1 MSVLAAAAGLVFG
14 SSPVIASDFKYITYA
29 DDGTSYFGKVVA
41 REGSTVVV
49 RMKEV
54 SLKGEKDVWNVAFD
68 CDTSTIDGDPVEPE
82 TVGVDWMQFACG
94 SVGGGL

>member
-1 MSVLAAAAGLVFG
+1 M
-14 SSPVIASDFKYITYA
+14 
-29 DDGTSYFGKVVA
+29 
-41 REGSTVVV
+41 VV

-68 CDTSTIDGDPVEPE
+68 CDSATIDGDAVEPE